1 MNIEHMALN
10 VADPV
15 AMAAWYTRY
24 LGMRVLRRLETDTQT
39 HFLADESG
47 RTVVELY
54 HQRHAAVPDY
64 AAMDPMILHIAFMAP
79 DIEATRTHLLAAGAT
94 AEGDIATTPA
104 GDRLAMLRD
113 PWGLAL
119 QLVKRA
125 QPLRPSE

>member
-10 VADPV
+10 VADPA

-24 LGMRVLRRLETDTQT
+24 LGMRVLRRLDTDTQT

-47 RTVVELY
+47 RTVLELY
-54 HQRHAAVPDY
+54 HQSRVAVPDY
-64 AAMDPMILHIAFMAP
+64 AAMDPMILHIAFTAP
-79 DIEATRTHLLAAGAT
+79 DIEATRTQLLAAGAT
-94 AEGDIATTPA
+94 AEGDVATTPA

-113 PWGLAL
+113 PWGVAL